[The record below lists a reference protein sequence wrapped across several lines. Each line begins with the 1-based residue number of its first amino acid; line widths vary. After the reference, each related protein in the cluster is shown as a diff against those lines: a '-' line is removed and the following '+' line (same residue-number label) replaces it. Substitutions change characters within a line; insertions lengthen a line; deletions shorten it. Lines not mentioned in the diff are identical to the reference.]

1 MSSDLRNAIE
11 EAIFCL
17 KKNDIPG
24 AMMAMESANQML
36 DEDAA

>member
-1 MSSDLRNAIE
+1 MNSDLRNAIE

-24 AMMAMESANQML
+24 AMMALESANQIM
-36 DEDAA
+36 DEVSE